1 MYGRTQF
8 LSNLIT
14 KAREKVR
21 GFYHL
26 MGTVDKVRDDI
37 QWLLTE
43 SRFMYGDIN
52 IEVCEPFSLFP
63 Y

>member
-43 SRFMYGDIN
+43 SHFMYGDIN
-52 IEVCEPFSLFP
+52 IEVCELFSLFP